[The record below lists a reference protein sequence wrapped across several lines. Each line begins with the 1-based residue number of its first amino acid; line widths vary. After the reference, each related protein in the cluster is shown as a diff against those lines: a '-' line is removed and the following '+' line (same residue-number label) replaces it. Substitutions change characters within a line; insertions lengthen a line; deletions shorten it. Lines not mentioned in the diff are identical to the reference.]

1 MSLPQLRSW
10 DILRITAILIS
21 RFLIDLQEANNGKH
35 HQHSLSSVQ
44 LGQIA
49 TLDFNR
55 VVGSLSSSLAAPGE
69 TTLKCDSPHLHLNQ
83 SIVEGDSDW
92 LDSNDRH
99 PKVESESGD
108 ATSSTVN
115 PC

>member
-1 MSLPQLRSW
+1 M
-10 DILRITAILIS
+10 TAILIS

-55 VVGSLSSSLAAPGE
+55 VVGSLCSSLAAPGE
-69 TTLKCDSPHLHLNQ
+69 ASTEHNPPTLYSDQ
-83 SIVEGDSDW
+83 STIERD
-92 LDSNDRH
+92 
-99 PKVESESGD
+99 SESLGSD
-108 ATSSTVN
+108 DRDPNLHTERLSGEATSSTAN